1 MTSRTTKLP
10 HRQRHTAPRLVPG
23 APPGTLTPIA
33 GSQTPVITVLTI
45 NQNIISP
52 PVILD
57 DEKHLPQVDNEGIDC
72 FWIRVTGFGD
82 IAPIR
87 HIGQAYGIPALAL
100 EDAMSPGW
108 RAEMTDEGDWLFF
121 VLPVPPTDSM
131 IEKSEHLSLF
141 FRRNLVITF
150 EESPTVL
157 IDHFWQQQLIGH
169 RLEAKITHEAGY
181 LAYRVIDTIIDRFF
195 PLLDEQNNIL
205 ADLEDA
211 LDTDNNPGKK
221 ELWQLHRTKRD
232 ILYLKRVLFPY
243 KEMGMILRQR
253 NLNDKSGELKPY
265 LKDLSEHIVQA
276 EEFVNSCHEIADSLS
291 DIYQNIMSNKMNDII
306 RILTIISTILMPLTF
321 IAGLYGMNFD
331 ITDSPWNMPELRHPY
346 GYPITLIL
354 MIVIALGM
362 VWFFKKKDWL

>member
-1 MTSRTTKLP
+1 MTTRTAKLP

-33 GSQTPVITVLTI
+33 GSATPVITVLTI
-45 NQNIISP
+45 RQNAIASS
-52 PVILD
+52 VVLD
-57 DEKHLPQVDNEGIDC
+57 DLNRLPHVVREGTDC
-72 FWIRVTGFGD
+72 VWIRVTGFGD
-82 IAPIR
+82 TAPIR
-87 HIGQAYGIPALAL
+87 EIGKTYGIPSLAL

-121 VLPVPPTDSM
+121 VLPVPPADSM
-131 IEKSEHLSLF
+131 TEKSEHLSLF

-150 EESPTVL
+150 EETPTVL
-157 IDHFWQQQLIGH
+157 IDRFREQLIGS
-169 RLEAKITHEAGY
+169 RLEAKIAHEAGY
-181 LAYRVIDTIIDRFF
+181 LAYRVIDMIIDRFF
-195 PLLDEQNNIL
+195 PLLDEQNNTL

-211 LDTDNNPGKK
+211 LDTDNSPGKK
-221 ELWQLHRTKRD
+221 ELRMLHRTKRD

-243 KEMGMILRQR
+243 KELGVMLKQK

-265 LKDLSEHIVQA
+265 LKDLAEHIVQA
-276 EEFVNSCHEIADSLS
+276 DEFVNSCHEIADSLS

-346 GYPITLIL
+346 GYPITLTL
-354 MIVIALGM
+354 MLAIALAM
-362 VWFFKKKDWL
+362 IWFFRKKDWL